1 MAGAGAATYF
11 MYFAP
16 EPAAKRVADNVMR
29 AASLNQLEQV
39 RSFGTSENAESF
51 TNASSQRNF
60 RHSGTAEE
68 NGTFYISY
76 DFTDEQSPAKAR
88 IGVANGAVSL
98 LSTGNQLGALPQ
110 DDGEEAVAAEEE
122 IDLCLTR
129 EDLRFLDS
137 RRPYAQNFRAAT
149 MIFREDESR
158 LTEYAFHATEPAQ
171 PLIDRIGKFYERS
184 YEKDYQ
190 VMIRGYAPDPEAYP
204 SEHENQITLSQAR
217 ATKILEDLVKAG
229 VSRDRITIDN
239 PRIYTQA
246 PPARDDNWV
255 DIDIVSRCE

>member
-1 MAGAGAATYF
+1 MAGAGVAAYF

-149 MIFREDESR
+149 MIFISENGSTDYVGAEDG
-158 LTEYAFHATEPAQ
+158 Q
-171 PLIDRIGKFYERS
+171 KIIDRIGNFYKRS

-190 VMIRGYAPDPEAYP
+190 IMIRGYTPEPEEYP
-204 SEHENQITLSQAR
+204 SEYENQLTLSQAR
-217 ATKILEDLVKAG
+217 ATKILEDLVEAG
-229 VSRDRITIDN
+229 VTRDRITVDT
-239 PRIYTQA
+239 PRVYAQA
-246 PPARDDNWV
+246 PPADSDNWV

>member
-149 MIFREDESR
+149 MIF
-158 LTEYAFHATEPAQ
+158 TTEPNSRNYEGEENGQ
-171 PLIDRIGKFYERS
+171 RIINRVANFYERS

-190 VMIRGYAPDPEAYP
+190 IMLRGYGPEPDEY
-204 SEHENQITLSQAR
+204 SEEYQTQVALSQSR
-217 ATKILEDLVKAG
+217 ATKILEDLVEAG
-229 VSRDRITIDN
+229 VTRDRITVDS
-239 PRIYTQA
+239 PRVYTQA
-246 PPARDDNWV
+246 PPANNDRWI